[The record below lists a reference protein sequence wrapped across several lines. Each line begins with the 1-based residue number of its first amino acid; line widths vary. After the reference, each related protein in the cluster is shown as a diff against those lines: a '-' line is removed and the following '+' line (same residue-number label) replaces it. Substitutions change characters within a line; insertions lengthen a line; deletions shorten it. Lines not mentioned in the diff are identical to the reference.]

1 MPDGGKK
8 ISKGRDDAER
18 VTVRRGVNSSR
29 GRRPG
34 KAADGG
40 VENRK
45 RHVPTRIPISSRTG
59 KLLALASIVA
69 LVLIGWYV
77 PSALYIA
84 GGGFALA
91 LILSFPVRALSHI
104 MPRWLAI
111 LLTYLLLVGLL
122 ILTLLILVPMLVGQ
136 LRGLIS
142 SAPNIAHSADRL
154 ARNLLQPLADRNML
168 SGASPEQVISN
179 ALDRLS
185 NRAQDLARNFLGG
198 LLGFFSTAVN
208 FGVNLLGALFVSVY
222 LLLDVKRIKAAY
234 LRALPHRYR
243 RDGLELWNDEG
254 ASLSKYL
261 SGLALDLV
269 IQGALTTI
277 ALLILGVP
285 YAILLGAVVSVT
297 AIIPYAGA
305 FIGAVPGVI
314 IAFFVS
320 PTTGVLAVLV
330 YIAIQQ
336 LDGNFIM
343 PRIQGEVLRV
353 HPIIVLLA
361 IVIGGGLGGLV
372 GIIVSVP
379 LLAVLRVLFDFFR
392 VRLDIEDGGS
402 GA

>member
-1 MPDGGKK
+1 ME
-8 ISKGRDDAER
+8 S
-18 VTVRRGVNSSR
+18 
-29 GRRPG
+29 
-34 KAADGG
+34 
-40 VENRK
+40 RK
-45 RHVPTRIPISSRTG
+45 RHAPTRIPISSRTG
-59 KLLALASIVA
+59 KLLALAGIVA
-69 LVLIGWYV
+69 LVLIAWYV

-91 LILSFPVRALSHI
+91 LILSFPVRALSHL

-122 ILTLLILVPMLVGQ
+122 ILALLILVPMLVGQ

-142 SAPNIAHSADRL
+142 SAPNIANSADRL
-154 ARNLLQPLADRNML
+154 ARDLLQPLADRNLL
-168 SGASPEQVISN
+168 SGASPEQVISD

-254 ASLSKYL
+254 ASLSRYL

-285 YAILLGAVVSVT
+285 YAILLGVVVSVT

-314 IAFFVS
+314 VAFFVS